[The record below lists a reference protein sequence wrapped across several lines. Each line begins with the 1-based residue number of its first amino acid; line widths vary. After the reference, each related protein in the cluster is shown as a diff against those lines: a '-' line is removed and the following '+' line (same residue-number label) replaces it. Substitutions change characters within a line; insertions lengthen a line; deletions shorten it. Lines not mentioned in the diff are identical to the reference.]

1 LRPGGTYELV
11 VTTGVT
17 DINGVTLA
25 EEYHAQVISR

>member
-1 LRPGGTYELV
+1 

-25 EEYHAQVISR
+25 EEYHAQVVGR